1 MNSNTSSIK
10 KLYYSIGEV
19 SKITDLKQY
28 VLRYWETEFKQL
40 NPNKNKAGNRTYR
53 QKDIDTIL
61 EIKNLLYKEKFTI
74 EGARKMLSQPSKEV
88 KAATKTEK
96 KVISTGVNTKILE
109 KIRNDLKSIL
119 DDLQN

>member
-88 KAATKTEK
+88 KVATKTEK
-96 KVISTGVNTKILE
+96 KVITMGVNTKILE

>member
-40 NPNKNKAGNRTYR
+40 NPNKNNAGNRPYR

-74 EGARKMLSQPSKEV
+74 EGARKMLSQPSKENKV
-88 KAATKTEK
+88 ATKTEK
-96 KVISTGVNTKILE
+96 KVITTGVNTKILE